1 MTLPIA
7 PVKLPADLAGQP
19 NGQIDKTLLTDVGP
33 AGLLH
38 HTAARAWLALVAD
51 AANNGLPLTYTY
63 GGTYRTMTQQTLLF
77 ESRYSPTGTGGGC
90 KTYKGQQW
98 CKKSS
103 NLATAA
109 VPGTSNHGI
118 GLAVDSAAGTSP
130 ANATGISSHPRW
142 AWFRANAERY
152 GFSWEL
158 QSEPWHI
165 RYVTGDTIPQAVLD
179 YETPGTTPP
188 DEVEMIAIDYKPGSP
203 EWTALTYT
211 GSQLAHVF
219 DGNADAV
226 IRRAGVPRQTVTDAE
241 LDGLIRSSQT
251 TTPCPPAWINTPR
264 GMAWTSARG

>member
-1 MTLPIA
+1 VTLPIA

-33 AGLLH
+33 QGMLH
-38 HTAARAWLALVAD
+38 HTAARAWLAIVAD
-51 AANNGLPLTYTY
+51 AAKNGLPLTYTY
-63 GGTYRTMTQQTLLF
+63 GGTYRTLTQQTLLF
-77 ESRYSPTGTGGGC
+77 ESRYSPSGTGGGC

-130 ANATGISSHPRW
+130 ANATGISSHPKW

-179 YETPGTTPP
+179 YETPNPPLELPMKYYALPP
-188 DEVEMIAIDYKPGSP
+188 DNVGNRAHIVVIDGACRYRTNGDTDPLP
-203 EWTALTYT
+203 EIRLPDEQYR
-211 GSQLAHVF
+211 QL
-219 DGNADAV
+219 
-226 IRRAGVPRQTVTDAE
+226 RLSAGLGE
-241 LDGLIRSSQT
+241 G
-251 TTPCPPAWINTPR
+251 
-264 GMAWTSARG
+264 